1 MTRERKKI
9 SDLKKKIQ
17 ALEAKIDKLETDRA
31 QFRDHF
37 KVRYDWWWKLLKEN
51 SEPDLKW
58 LCHNDSLWLRK
69 FEYWMW

>member
-17 ALEAKIDKLETDRA
+17 ALEEKIDKLETDR
-31 QFRDHF
+31 
-37 KVRYDWWWKLLKEN
+37 KLLKEN